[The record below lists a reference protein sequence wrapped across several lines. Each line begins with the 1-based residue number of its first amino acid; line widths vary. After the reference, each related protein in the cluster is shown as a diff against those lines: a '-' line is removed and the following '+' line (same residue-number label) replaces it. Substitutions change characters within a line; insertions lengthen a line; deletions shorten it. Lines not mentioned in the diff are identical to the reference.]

1 MSSRVA
7 FLVAA
12 GIPVPHLLLSW
23 SSQKSGVCLL
33 SSLNA
38 TTGVR
43 VEHVVK
49 LGSIARI
56 TTSWNLLAF
65 AGNTAGH

>member
-1 MSSRVA
+1 MSSHVA

-23 SSQKSGVCLL
+23 SSQKSGACLL

-43 VEHVVK
+43 VEHAVE
-49 LGSIARI
+49 LASIARI
-56 TTSWNLLAF
+56 AALSNLLAV
-65 AGNTAGH
+65 AGNNASH